1 MLGKAA
7 GFMLGKNECVAGP
20 HVKDTIAAFDELGG
34 HPGRF
39 LDRSHQTGG
48 LG

>member
-7 GFMLGKNECVAGP
+7 GFMLGKYECTVCF
-20 HVKDTIAAFDELGG
+20 HIKDAFAAFDELGG
-34 HPGRF
+34 HPGR
-39 LDRSHQTGG
+39 LLNRSHQTGG